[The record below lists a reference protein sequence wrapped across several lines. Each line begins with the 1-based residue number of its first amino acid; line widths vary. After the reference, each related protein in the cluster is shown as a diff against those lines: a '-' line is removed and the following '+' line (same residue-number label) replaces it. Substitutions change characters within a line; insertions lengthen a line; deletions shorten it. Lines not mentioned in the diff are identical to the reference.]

1 MHFESEIFS
10 LLQKDGLRSVHF
22 MFGAWTDHGRIV
34 GLWSVESSFC
44 WQKQLADLSLK
55 LWSGRIAACSEI
67 SLLLLLHFSLRN
79 EFVTLSWLALNYIVG
94 HESVT
99 AVPARFCTI
108 QCCNL
113 SRLATRLP
121 SPIVFCILRLG
132 VDIWC
137 CLFSLK
143 VETKHAC
150 AHHTGSITFC
160 RSKLVFGVWGTCI
173 FRNLFFAR
181 VCTPPNLW
189 QVFDLCHPCWTW
201 VSKKTWR
208 HGYCERERIRTR
220 FPTEQNYA
228 HTHDSTLRNQRWIRH
243 VSCHTAL
250 SAFACCSGCRR
261 CVAWIV
267 TVCICLQQCPLRG
280 CRRFSRVRGTVD
292 AVDVVL
298 AVFLLLL
305 PLVFFSNNFIGK
317 LFVWIIFTIP
327 PATSAPACP
336 RTTF

>member
-1 MHFESEIFS
+1 MHAHSTQAPLHFVAPNWS
-10 LLQKDGLRSVHF
+10 LG
-22 MFGAWTDHGRIV
+22 FGAHA
-34 GLWSVESSFC
+34 SFEIC
-44 WQKQLADLSLK
+44 SLHE
-55 LWSGRIAACSEI
+55 CVHHQI
-67 SLLLLLHFSLRN
+67 SDR
-79 EFVTLSWLALNYIVG
+79 
-94 HESVT
+94 
-99 AVPARFCTI
+99 
-108 QCCNL
+108 
-113 SRLATRLP
+113 
-121 SPIVFCILRLG
+121 
-132 VDIWC
+132 
-137 CLFSLK
+137 CL
-143 VETKHAC
+143 
-150 AHHTGSITFC
+150 
-160 RSKLVFGVWGTCI
+160 I
-173 FRNLFFAR
+173 F
-181 VCTPPNLW
+181 
-189 QVFDLCHPCWTW
+189 CHPCWTW

-250 SAFACCSGCRR
+250 SAFACCSGCRG

-267 TVCICLQQCPLRG
+267 TVCICLRQCPLRG